1 MQKHFKSQ
9 CSPGI
14 LPKFHI
20 LQTFAF
26 GNIMFDKTP
35 PSTEANK
42 HFPNT
47 AAHKTEI
54 FQMNLHYPKA
64 NVRITLRFL
73 NVNCGVTL

>member
-9 CSPGI
+9 CSPEI
-14 LPKFHI
+14 WPMFHFW
-20 LQTFAF
+20 QTFAF
-26 GNIMFDKTP
+26 GYNMFEKTP
-35 PSTEANK
+35 PSTEGNN

-64 NVRITLRFL
+64 NVRKTLRFL
-73 NVNCGVTL
+73 NINCELAL